1 METGALTQTRIA
13 ENQATFREANER
25 IESTADAIH
34 LDVDIPF
41 ICECA
46 EETCTQLVPL
56 SLEAY
61 EEIRAHPR
69 RFFNA
74 PGHEELSV
82 ENGAGVVVARKEGY
96 VLVDKVG
103 IAGEVAAERHGE
115 SAE

>member
-1 METGALTQTRIA
+1 MKTDALTKARIA

-25 IESTADAIH
+25 IESTADAVH
-34 LDVDIPF
+34 LETDVPF

-46 EETCTQLVPL
+46 DPGCTQIVPL

-61 EEIRAHPR
+61 EEIRRHPR

-74 PGHEELSV
+74 PGHEGISV
-82 ENGAGVVVARKEGY
+82 DNDAGMVVAHEDGY

-103 IAGEVAAERHGE
+103 IAGEVAAERHAE
-115 SAE
+115 STE